1 MLIIYGSNQ
10 ELSVTR
16 AERTGIGDEV
26 RERIED
32 KATQDHVNPWKDS
45 HLGETGGF
53 GKQGWCHQA
62 DVFNRI
68 TLTVVLRMCPHA

>member
-1 MLIIYGSNQ
+1 M
-10 ELSVTR
+10 TK

-53 GKQGWCHQA
+53 GKQG
-62 DVFNRI
+62 
-68 TLTVVLRMCPHA
+68 